1 LTTKIDAMKKKT
13 NPIMGR
19 PKKQPSAKQL
29 EELHINRVLFED
41 VKKILIKS
49 KVRGRWTYMDAWL
62 LMDWFLCP
70 ESFDAIKT
78 EVVEN
83 KPWNIRY
90 TLPLVSFAK
99 NAPVTRD
106 HEKISRALH
115 LAKLFSQ
122 SPEELMVALPK
133 IQNRIGKF
141 IASPLGG
148 MVFKQTINKQLGYE
162 QMTKEFWT
170 KPAKELVGEDSTIR
184 TVENARAKILK
195 VLTPDFSPKSKK
207 KNG

>member
-1 LTTKIDAMKKKT
+1 MKNKSA
-13 NPIMGR
+13 NPMMGR

-29 EELHINRVLFED
+29 AEFSINRVLFED

-62 LMDWFLCP
+62 LMDWFLWP

-83 KPWNIRY
+83 KPWNITY

-99 NAPVTRD
+99 NATVTRD
-106 HEKISRALH
+106 HEKIYRALH

-122 SPEELMVALPK
+122 SPEELILALPK
-133 IQNRIGKF
+133 IQQRIAKF
-141 IASPLGG
+141 LTSPLGS
-148 MVFKQTINKQLGYE
+148 MVFKQAINKQLGYE
-162 QMTKEFWT
+162 QMTKDFWS
-170 KPAKELVGEDSTIR
+170 KSANELAGKDATAR
-184 TVENARAKILK
+184 TVENARDRIRK
-195 VLTPDFSPKSKK
+195 VLSPDFSPKNKK